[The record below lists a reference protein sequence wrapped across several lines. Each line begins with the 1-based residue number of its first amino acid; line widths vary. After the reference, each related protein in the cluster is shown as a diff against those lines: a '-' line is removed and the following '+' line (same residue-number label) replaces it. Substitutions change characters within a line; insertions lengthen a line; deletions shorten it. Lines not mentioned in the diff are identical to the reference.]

1 MRYKINL
8 PLSLT
13 IILVLAGLIKAAGQP
28 VTDQYLC
35 SQELYRLIQLFADTP
50 HVSFQVQQVTTY
62 KNDATSRTVFYQYK
76 VGGEKLALEG
86 SDSTTI
92 IQNDQYSVNINHAGK
107 QAVVTVPVEV
117 FNYVAQVK
125 IPDASFY
132 TSYVAGM
139 VLSDTA
145 GYGKLSFRFKP
156 ASTYRS
162 YDITYDKTTRRIRF
176 IQYSVNLNGARV
188 SASGAG
194 MYDVT
199 MTFSNYQTG
208 QFNDSVFSTDG
219 YFIRKQ
225 GICNMVAPYTSYTIK
240 NLLNQ

>member
-13 IILVLAGLIKAAGQP
+13 IILVLAGMIKAAGQP
-28 VTDQYLC
+28 VADPAQC
-35 SQELYRLIQLFADTP
+35 AQELNRLMMQFSDMP

-62 KNDATSRTVFYQYK
+62 KNATNRTVFYQYK
-76 VGGEKLALEG
+76 MSGEKSCIEG
-86 SDSTTI
+86 SDSTRI
-92 IQNDQYSVNINHAGK
+92 IQNEQCSFTIDHSRH
-107 QAVVTVPVEV
+107 QAVVGVPVEV
-117 FNYVAQVK
+117 FNYVTRVK
-125 IPDASFY
+125 ILDPAFN

-139 VLSDTA
+139 ALSDTA
-145 GYGKLSFRFKP
+145 GYRKLSYRFKP
-156 ASTYRS
+156 NSMYRS
-162 YDITYDKTTRRIRF
+162 YDIIYDKTTRRIQT
-176 IQYSVNLNGARV
+176 IQYSVNLNGTRI

-208 QFNDSVFSTDG
+208 QFNDSAFSTDG
-219 YFIRKQ
+219 YVIRKQ
-225 GICNMVAPYTSYTIK
+225 GICSMVAPYTSYTIK

>member
-13 IILVLAGLIKAAGQP
+13 IILVLTSMIRVAGQP
-28 VTDQYLC
+28 VSSLFQC
-35 SQELYRLIQLFADTP
+35 SRELNLIMRVYSDTP

-62 KNDATSRTVFYQYK
+62 KKEATSRTVVYQYK
-76 VGGEKLALEG
+76 VGGRKIMLEG
-86 SDSTTI
+86 SDSTAI
-92 IQNDQYSVNINHAGK
+92 IQNEQCSFTINHSTH
-107 QAVVTVPVEV
+107 QAVVAVPVEV
-117 FNYVAQVK
+117 FNYVARVK
-125 IPDASFY
+125 ILDPSFY

-139 VLSDTA
+139 ALADTA
-145 GYGKLSFRFKP
+145 GYGRLSYRFKP
-156 ASTYRS
+156 NSTYRS
-162 YDITYDKTTRRIRF
+162 YDIIYDKITRRIQS
-176 IQYSVNLNGARV
+176 IHYSVNLNGGRI

-194 MYDVT
+194 MYDVD

-219 YFIRKQ
+219 YFLRRQ

>member
-13 IILVLAGLIKAAGQP
+13 IILVFASLIKAAGQP
-28 VTDQYLC
+28 VTDQFQC
-35 SQELYRLIQLFADTP
+35 SQELIKLTKMFSDTP
-50 HVSFQVQQVTTY
+50 HVSFRVQEVTTY
-62 KNDATSRTVFYQYK
+62 KNGTNRTVVYQYK
-76 VGGEKLALEG
+76 VGGEKMMCEG

-92 IQNDQYSVNINHAGK
+92 IQNEQCSFRINHARHE
-107 QAVVTVPVEV
+107 AEVTVPVEV
-117 FNYVAQVK
+117 FKYVARVK
-125 IPDASFY
+125 ILDPSFY
-132 TSYVAGM
+132 ASYIAGM
-139 VLSDTA
+139 TLADTA

-156 ASTYRS
+156 ASIYRS
-162 YDITYDKTTRRIRF
+162 YDIIYDKTTHRIQS
-176 IQYSVNLNGARV
+176 IQYSVNLNGARI

-208 QFNDSVFSTDG
+208 QFDDSVFSTDS

>member
-13 IILVLAGLIKAAGQP
+13 IIPVLAGMLRAAGQP
-28 VTDQYLC
+28 VTDQYEC
-35 SQELYRLIQLFADTP
+35 SLELIKLMKMFSDTP
-50 HVSFQVQQVTTY
+50 HVSFQVQLVTTY
-62 KNDATSRTVFYQYK
+62 KDSTSRTVFYQYK
-76 VGGEKLALEG
+76 VGGSKMALTG
-86 SDSTTI
+86 SDSTGI
-92 IQNDQYSVNINHAGK
+92 IQNEQYGFKINHARHEGI
-107 QAVVTVPVEV
+107 VTVPVDV
-117 FNYVAQVK
+117 FNYVARVK
-125 IPDASFY
+125 LLDNKFY

-139 VLSDTA
+139 ALSDTA
-145 GYGKLSFRFKP
+145 GYKKLSFRFKP

-162 YDITYDKTTRRIRF
+162 YDIVYDKTTRRIQF

-188 SASGAG
+188 SATGAG
-194 MYDVT
+194 MYEVT